1 MNTTNIFEEASRLKT
16 RFQHRGIISTEDL
29 WDLNLEQLDGLYKV
43 LMKEAKQSD
52 EDGLI
57 TPAKADHE
65 LDIKIELVKHVF
77 TVKKAE
83 AEKRENDALNAAK
96 KQRILEVLAKKR
108 EDALQGMSEDEL
120 LAMLN
125 DLG

>member
-1 MNTTNIFEEASRLKT
+1 MNTTNIFEEASRLKI

-57 TPAKADHE
+57 APAKEDRE
-65 LDIKIELVKHVF
+65 LAIKIELVKHVF

-83 AEKRENDALNAAK
+83 AEKRETDALNAAK

-108 EDALQGMSEDEL
+108 EDALQGMSEEEL

-125 DLG
+125 DIG

>member
-1 MNTTNIFEEASRLKT
+1 MNTTNIFEEASRLKI

-57 TPAKADHE
+57 APAKADHE

>member
-1 MNTTNIFEEASRLKT
+1 MNTTNIFEEASRLKI

-57 TPAKADHE
+57 APAKEDRE
-65 LDIKIELVKHVF
+65 LAIKIELVKHVF
-77 TVKKAE
+77 AVKKAE
-83 AEKRENDALNAAK
+83 AEKRESDALNAAK

>member
-1 MNTTNIFEEASRLKT
+1 MNTTDIFEEASRLKI

-57 TPAKADHE
+57 TPAKEDHE

>member
-1 MNTTNIFEEASRLKT
+1 MNTTNIFEEASRLKI

-57 TPAKADHE
+57 APAKEDRE
-65 LDIKIELVKHVF
+65 LAIKIELVKHVF